1 MNYTDLIE
9 CLFRFGETKG
19 LSANARICALP
30 LFHAWKRKGCPESFK
45 MPSRAISERINA
57 TPPTV
62 LTGIKELEKTGIIKV
77 KRGGPRASNEYKVM
91 LKVMVNQL
99 NISGVMLNL
108 YNKTILPLYNNNNIY
123 TNNIINKNKVLKEN
137 KKPISDNSRSNNAQH
152 PVNNS
157 NNNKLS
163 VWKLDKIKTVCEAE
177 LKELRANGYE
187 DAWGFHYASKSERAK
202 AKEIKAKLKDINK
215 RIMEADS

>member
-19 LSANARICALP
+19 LSANARICALT

-45 MPSRAISERINA
+45 MPSRAISARINA
-57 TPPTV
+57 TPQTV

-152 PVNNS
+152 TVNN
-157 NNNKLS
+157 
-163 VWKLDKIKTVCEAE
+163 
-177 LKELRANGYE
+177 
-187 DAWGFHYASKSERAK
+187 
-202 AKEIKAKLKDINK
+202 
-215 RIMEADS
+215 